1 MKKILA
7 LILVLCL
14 AVAACGVATAE
25 APDKLRIGFFYGDPT
40 SKLGEQFIGC
50 LEYLADAL
58 NIEVVVIEGG
68 FGEAAIGTLEGV
80 AAAHSVDGIISAA
93 GATPAYL
100 RAVNGIPLV
109 GIGSSFPSD
118 PAEVQEIASYENFL
132 GCVVDSDYNA
142 GYSAA
147 KAMYE
152 ADCRNLC
159 IAGLTQGM
167 SSAHD
172 SRVQGVKDFVAE
184 HPDYNILTE
193 DYSRAQYAAAIANF
207 AAAFTEMASLFTSSC
222 NAAVFTYVQS
232 EGLLGYVKLGSV
244 DITESTRDYFENGT
258 MAYVAGGQYGS
269 AQIGLAILLNYLLDG
284 TRIIEDKTVPMGRDY
299 IVITS
304 VEEFDQY
311 LTYIDGEVPVY
322 NEEEVKAMIHFY
334 NPEASFETI
343 TAVNEAYSIEDV
355 MTRHAQ

>member
-1 MKKILA
+1 MKKFLA
-7 LILVLCL
+7 LVLVLCMSIGCV
-14 AVAACGVATAE
+14 AVAEEPA
-25 APDKLRIGFFYGDPT
+25 KLRIGFFYGEPT
-40 SKLGEQFIGC
+40 SKLGEQFIHS

-58 NIEVVVIEGG
+58 NFEVVVIEGG
-68 FGEAAIGTLEGV
+68 FGEAAIATLEGV
-80 AAAHSVDGIISAA
+80 ATAKSVDGIISAA
-93 GATPAYL
+93 GATPAFM
-100 RAVNGIPLV
+100 RAVDGIPFV

-118 PAEVQEIASYENFL
+118 PAEVQELATYENFL

-147 KAMYE
+147 EAMYN
-152 ADCRNLC
+152 AGCRNLC

-172 SRVQGVKDFVAE
+172 SRVQGVKDFIAA
-184 HPDYNILTE
+184 HPDYKICTE

-207 AAAFTEMASLFTSSC
+207 AAAFPEMDSLFTSSC
-222 NAAVFTYVQS
+222 NDAVFTSIMS
-232 EGLLGYVKLGSV
+232 EGLMGYVKLGSV
-244 DITESTRDYFENGT
+244 DITESTRDYFDNGT

-284 TRIIEDKTVPMGRDY
+284 TVIIQDKTVPMPRDY

-322 NEEEVKAMIHFY
+322 NVDEVKAMIHYY
-334 NPEASFETI
+334 NPEASFESI
-343 TAVNEAYSIEDV
+343 TKVNEAYSIEDV
-355 MTRHAQ
+355 MTRHGK